1 MRLFIA
7 ITLPN
12 HQRARLAALAK
23 GLPGA
28 RWISQDNL
36 HLTLRFLGELDGGDA
51 TDVDVALAQIR
62 MPGFSL
68 ALEGISHFG
77 AGRKLRALWAG
88 VRPNPALMRL
98 QAKIEQA
105 VIRAGQPPDKR
116 KFKPHITLA
125 RFKSNPGG
133 AKLQAYLAEH
143 ALFRAKPFDVER
155 FTLYSSF
162 LSSSGAIYR
171 PEANYPL
178 EPAEGSAL

>member
-7 ITLPN
+7 ITLPDSE
-12 HQRARLAALAK
+12 RGRLAALAN

-36 HLTLRFLGELDGGDA
+36 HMTLRFLGELDGGEA
-51 TDVDVALAQIR
+51 SDVDAALAQISV
-62 MPGFSL
+62 PGFTL
-68 ALEGISHFG
+68 GLEGISHFG
-77 AGRKLRALWAG
+77 EGRKLRALWAG
-88 VRPNPALMRL
+88 VRANPALMRL

-105 VIRAGQPPDKR
+105 VIRAGLPPEKR
-116 KFKPHITLA
+116 KFKPHVTLA

-133 AKLQAYLAEH
+133 AKLQAYLTEH
-143 ALFRAKPFDVER
+143 ALFRGEPFEVDH

-171 PEANYPL
+171 PEATYPL
-178 EPAEGSAL
+178 EPAEDSAV